1 MAALSWML
9 QMNPFTVSRPPSRP
23 LVTVLMANYNYERWI
38 GRALESLLA
47 QTYPHWEVFVCD
59 DGSTDASR
67 EIVASY
73 ARRHARIHL
82 VSQEN
87 SGMAA
92 ALNTAFAHTRGEL
105 VALLDSDDEWLP
117 GRLQA
122 VIHQFNITR
131 QVGMVTHLVRAVQ
144 KSGQVLK
151 PIHPRRLDSGWLAP
165 SMLAG
170 REPGLPPCSGLTFH
184 TEVARRIFPLPVH
197 FRRCADKIAQDRA
210 ALLAPV
216 SAIHRPLSLYRIHG
230 SNLTGLSGPCSLA
243 ALETNFEFLEHLWA
257 DRRSFV
263 LAQHGFLPDTSP
275 WRNIESAHLQLARRL
290 FTGEPGALD
299 YLRVLPSAV
308 QRQVW
313 RLLLALPAPA
323 AQAVLRLWWSENAV
337 KRLFR
342 NSWDL
347 LRQPI

>member
-1 MAALSWML
+1 
-9 QMNPFTVSRPPSRP
+9 MNPFTVSRLSSRP

-47 QTYPHWEVFVCD
+47 QTYPHWEVVVCD
-59 DGSTDASR
+59 DGSTDTSR

-73 ARRHARIHL
+73 ARRHDRIHL
-82 VSQEN
+82 VTQAN
-87 SGMAA
+87 AGMAA
-92 ALNTAFAHTRGEL
+92 ALNTAFRHARGEL

-117 GRLQA
+117 GRLQT
-122 VIHQFNITR
+122 VVHQFNLTP
-131 QVGMVTHLVRAVQ
+131 QAGTVTHLVRAVHAR
-144 KSGQVLK
+144 GQVLK

-184 TEVARRIFPLPVH
+184 TEVARRIFPLPAH

-216 SAIHRPLSLYRIHG
+216 SAIRHPLSLYRIHG

-243 ALETNFEFLEHLWA
+243 ALESNFEFLEQLWD

-263 LAQHGFLPDTSP
+263 LAQHGFLPDAGP

-290 FTGEPGALD
+290 FTGEPGAPD
-299 YLRVLPSAV
+299 FLRVLPSCV

-323 AQAVLRLWWSENAV
+323 AQAALRVWWSENAV

-347 LRQPI
+347 LRQPV